1 MLCWYYYNIVERNK
15 QSVKK
20 KLRIENINEKI
31 GRASTEKV
39 GEAEKIYIGEADTDT
54 FHFSL
59 LSGKAAKAQQIKEK
73 REEIKEKST
82 KRKTALSA
90 AFLFGGAYGIRT
102 RDLHTASVAR
112 FQLR

>member
-1 MLCWYYYNIVERNK
+1 MLEVLCWYYYNIVERNK

-59 LSGKAAKAQQIKEK
+59 FSLIWKSRQSTADKREK
-73 REEIKEKST
+73 RRDKREKY
-82 KRKTALSA
+82 KKKNRLV
-90 AFLFGGAYGIRT
+90 GGFSFWWSIR
-102 RDLHTASVAR
+102 DSNP
-112 FQLR
+112 

>member
-59 LSGKAAKAQQIKEK
+59 FSLICGHDRIYHTYQKEVCAENCTYLK
-73 REEIKEKST
+73 LYMRP
-82 KRKTALSA
+82 
-90 AFLFGGAYGIRT
+90 
-102 RDLHTASVAR
+102 H
-112 FQLR
+112 

>member
-1 MLCWYYYNIVERNK
+1 MGWLSYAFWLTSLSRGLTYVLTFWTYLC
-15 QSVKK
+15 
-20 KLRIENINEKI
+20 
-31 GRASTEKV
+31 
-39 GEAEKIYIGEADTDT
+39 ADCTKPIPTLFT
-54 FHFSL
+54 FLSSL